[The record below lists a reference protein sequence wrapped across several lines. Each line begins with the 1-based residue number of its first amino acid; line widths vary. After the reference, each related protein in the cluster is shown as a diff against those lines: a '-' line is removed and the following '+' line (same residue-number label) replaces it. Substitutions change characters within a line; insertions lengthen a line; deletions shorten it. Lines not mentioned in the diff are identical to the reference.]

1 MTSSP
6 YDLDVRVGAS
16 ADLSGRDER
25 SGSGAGQGRTPAAR
39 RASRPMTIGTVHPM
53 AGTQSA
59 AGQASRPM
67 TSTTLHPMAGARSA
81 AGQAGRQMT
90 SHTMHPMTG
99 A

>member
-6 YDLDVRVGAS
+6 YDLDVRIGAS

-39 RASRPMTIGTVHPM
+39 R
-53 AGTQSA
+53 
-59 AGQASRPM
+59 ASRPM

>member
-25 SGSGAGQGRTPAAR
+25 SGSGQGRTPAAR

-53 AGTQSA
+53 AGAQSA

>member
-25 SGSGAGQGRTPAAR
+25 SGSGAGQGRAPAAR
-39 RASRPMTIGTVHPM
+39 RASW
-53 AGTQSA
+53 
-59 AGQASRPM
+59 PM